1 MDLQTLLGMIF
12 TFVMAIVV
20 VRTLAEVLSRFLRL
34 KERQLELRESA
45 GGSSAAAEYAAKAER
60 LERRVQVLER
70 LATDRGQD
78 LARSIED
85 LRAEKE
91 PVK

>member
-1 MDLQTLLGMIF
+1 MVF
-12 TFVMAIVV
+12 TFAFAIVV
-20 VRTLAEVLSRFLRL
+20 TTAITRLGLRML
-34 KERQLELRESA
+34 HLRERRMELQL
-45 GGSSAAAEYAAKAER
+45 GSGPAAAEYTEKAER
-60 LERRVQVLER
+60 LEARVRVLER

-85 LRAEKE
+85 LRTDRE